1 MKNKMYIDK
10 KIIFIGL
17 ICIIAIYFYFISN
30 VIIKKIAVEE
40 SHRLH
45 NLLSLLN
52 ILKLS
57 LHFLL
62 IFYVIHLLHKEKLN
76 NQEHNHLLVEIEN
89 NNMELEHKILQRTS
103 ELKIAN
109 DVLLKEKK
117 NLEDL
122 LDSSPVGV
130 ALIVDNIVIY
140 ANSALKNMVDIK
152 INANTE
158 NIYIDI
164 NERNEIINEVYK
176 NKFIKNR
183 EMSLYNSNKEIRKV
197 LLSGTFLDFNG
208 QNGFLSWFIDVTD
221 IRNYEKELIKAKEM
235 AEEGTRIKSDFL
247 ANMSHEIRTPM
258 NGIIGFTELLESN
271 GLSEKQLDY
280 VYKIKK
286 SVKTL
291 LEIINDILDFS
302 KIEANRLN
310 IEFIEFDLEEILR
323 NISRVNSIKAFDK
336 GIELIIDEDT
346 KILSTFVG
354 DSLRL
359 YQILNNLVD
368 NAIKYTEEGHVTLK
382 VVLEDTKENFK
393 RIYFSITDT
402 GIGISKE
409 TQYKLFDAFVQGDGS
424 TTRKYGG
431 TGLGLAISQKLVK
444 MMGGEIKIN
453 SSPKN
458 GSTFSFDL
466 ILENGRRKKDDKPK
480 EMKSIRN
487 LKALII
493 ESNQSVRT
501 VIKNYLDTFQIHY
514 EEESSGIKAVETIDD
529 TFDFVIIDYK
539 LSVLNGIDIW
549 KKIKNKMYPKTP
561 KALFLIS
568 PNSRELIEK
577 IEEEGINEIIMKPI
591 LYSEFYNHI
600 KNIYEN
606 PIKKS
611 LNFHNKTVDLSTISG
626 SHILIVEDN
635 EINREILR
643 GSLEYEGFIV
653 ELAEDSTTAMKKL
666 YEHNFDL
673 LIVDLQIPITENND
687 FLVETRKVLKFNE
700 LPIIA
705 IGSTPISSTREKAR
719 EIGINDYL
727 SKPINADNLYEILLK
742 WIKPIKKETN
752 KFNSNLSEKDKNVT
766 KNILN
771 KEQLLNKLL
780 ELSLHIEEF
789 DILSKSVFREIKE
802 TLIFMKYEKEVLEIE
817 SFLERYEFDNAKDIC
832 DKIIEQIKG

>member
-1 MKNKMYIDK
+1 MKNKINVDK
-10 KIIFIGL
+10 KIIYIGL
-17 ICIIAIYFYFISN
+17 ICIMATCFYIIGN
-30 VIIKKIAVEE
+30 IVIKKISVEE
-40 SHRLH
+40 SHRLQ
-45 NLLSLLN
+45 NMLYFIN
-52 ILKLS
+52 ILKFL
-57 LHFLL
+57 LEFLL
-62 IFYVIHLLHKEKLN
+62 IFYVIHLLHKEKIK
-76 NQEHNHLLVEIEN
+76 NQEQENLLVEIKN
-89 NNMELEHKILQRTS
+89 NNIDLENKVFERTK
-103 ELKIAN
+103 ELKKAN
-109 DVLLKEKK
+109 DVLFKEKK
-117 NLEDL
+117 NLEKL

-130 ALIVDNIVIY
+130 ALIVKNAVVY
-140 ANSALKNMVDIK
+140 VNSALKSIVDIK
-152 INANTE
+152 INESTE
-158 NIYIDI
+158 NINMDI
-164 NERNEIINEVYK
+164 NERNELINEIYK

-183 EMSLYNSNKEIRKV
+183 EISLYNTSKEMRKV
-197 LLSGTFLDFNG
+197 LLSGTLLDFNG

-221 IRNYEKELIKAKEM
+221 IRNYEKELIKSKEM

-247 ANMSHEIRTPM
+247 AKMSHEIRTPI
-258 NGIIGFTELLESN
+258 NEIIRLNELLENN

-280 VYKIKK
+280 VNKIKK
-286 SVKTL
+286 SVKGL
-291 LEIINDILDFS
+291 LEIITDILDFS
-302 KIEANRLN
+302 KIEANRLS

-346 KILSTFVG
+346 KILRTFVG

-368 NAIKYTEEGHVTLK
+368 NAIKYTEEGHVILK

-402 GIGISKE
+402 GVGISKE
-409 TQYKLFDAFVQGDGS
+409 IQYKLFDAFVQGDGA

-444 MMGGEIKIN
+444 MMGGEIIIN
-453 SSPKN
+453 SFPKN
-458 GSTFSFDL
+458 GSIFSFDI
-466 ILENGRRKKDDKPK
+466 ILENGKRKKDDKPK
-480 EMKSIRN
+480 EMKSIKN
-487 LKALII
+487 FKALII
-493 ESNQSVRT
+493 ESNQSVRA
-501 VIKNYLDTFQIHY
+501 VIKKYLDNFQIHY

-529 TFDFVIIDYK
+529 TFDFIIIDYK

-549 KKIKNKMYPKTP
+549 KKIKNKMHPKTP

-568 PNSRELIEK
+568 PNYRDLIEK
-577 IEEEGINEIIMKPI
+577 IEEEGVNEIIMKPI

-611 LNFHNKTVDLSTISG
+611 INFYDKTVDLSRISG
-626 SHILIVEDN
+626 SHILIVEAD

-653 ELAEDSTTAMKKL
+653 ELAEDSTIAMKKL

-673 LIVDLQIPITENND
+673 LIVDLQIPITEDDD
-687 FLVETRKVLKFNE
+687 FLVEIRKVLKFNE

-705 IGSTPISSTREKAR
+705 IGTTFIPSAGEKER

-727 SKPINADNLYEILLK
+727 LKPININDLYKILLK
-742 WIKPIKKETN
+742 WIKPIKKETS
-752 KFNSNLSEKDKNVT
+752 KFNSSASEKDKKIP
-766 KNILN
+766 KNIFN

-780 ELSLHIEEF
+780 ELNTYIEEF

-802 TLIFMKYEKEVLEIE
+802 TLTFMKFEKEVLEIE
-817 SFLERYEFDNAKDIC
+817 NFLERYEFDKAKDIC
-832 DKIIEQIKG
+832 DKMIKQIKG